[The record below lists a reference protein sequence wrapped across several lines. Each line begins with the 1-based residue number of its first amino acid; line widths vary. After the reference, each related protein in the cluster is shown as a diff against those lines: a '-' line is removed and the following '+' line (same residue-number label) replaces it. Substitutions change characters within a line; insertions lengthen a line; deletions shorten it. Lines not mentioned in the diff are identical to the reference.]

1 MKIRIVTSILARF
14 FIVLVLVT
22 FGITFLVRI
31 LPGDPVT
38 TLLSFATEEQRA
50 ELSAELGLDV
60 NIFQY
65 YVRWLGDFVS
75 GDLGKYYASTGDG
88 GGVTVS
94 AMLGQTLPRSILLMV
109 YVMLFSLVL
118 SVPLG
123 IFMAYRAESRADRTI
138 SNTLFGLASVPSFA
152 VGLGLAFIVGVK
164 LNWLPVLGY
173 VPLTESVSEHFRSM
187 VMPTLSLSVGLIATF
202 SRLLRVDTIA
212 TLKEDFVTMA
222 SSKGLSNG
230 WILWRH
236 VFRPSST
243 TLLTSAALNMGSL
256 IGGAVIVETVF
267 ALNGF
272 GMLLTT
278 SIATRQYLAIQSLVA
293 LVAIF
298 FMFFNLLVDL
308 LYAVVDPRVASHR
321 GA

>member
-1 MKIRIVTSILARF
+1 
-14 FIVLVLVT
+14 
-22 FGITFLVRI
+22 
-31 LPGDPVT
+31 
-38 TLLSFATEEQRA
+38 
-50 ELSAELGLDV
+50 
-60 NIFQY
+60 
-65 YVRWLGDFVS
+65 
-75 GDLGKYYASTGDG
+75 
-88 GGVTVS
+88 
-94 AMLGQTLPRSILLMV
+94 
-109 YVMLFSLVL
+109 
-118 SVPLG
+118 
-123 IFMAYRAESRADRTI
+123 
-138 SNTLFGLASVPSFA
+138 
-152 VGLGLAFIVGVK
+152 
-164 LNWLPVLGY
+164 
-173 VPLTESVSEHFRSM
+173 M